1 VCTGHDERP
10 SFRIGRGLQR
20 AFSQISALVK
30 PPGTMLQANIREM
43 AEMAGKEN
51 AMNIV
56 IAAEKTS
63 IATLL
68 SQFVKRHVNPD
79 EIKVSENPDET
90 GSFFVGLQCDRFV
103 LSPNGVFAA
112 DKLQIRG

>member
-1 VCTGHDERP
+1 
-10 SFRIGRGLQR
+10 
-20 AFSQISALVK
+20 
-30 PPGTMLQANIREM
+30 MLQANIREM

-68 SQFVKRHVNPD
+68 SQFVKRHVTAD
-79 EIKVSENPDET
+79 EIKLSENPDET
-90 GSFFVGLQCDRFV
+90 GSFFVGLQYDRFV
-103 LSPNGVFAA
+103 LSPNGEIAA
-112 DKLQIRG
+112 DKLRLLR

>member
-1 VCTGHDERP
+1 
-10 SFRIGRGLQR
+10 
-20 AFSQISALVK
+20 
-30 PPGTMLQANIREM
+30 M

-68 SQFVKRHVNPD
+68 SEFVKRHVNPD
-79 EIKVSENPDET
+79 EIKISENPDET
-90 GSFFVGLQCDRFV
+90 GSFRIDWQFHNFV
-103 LSPNGVFAA
+103 LSPNGEIAS
-112 DKLQIRG
+112 DELELSHN